1 MEMKLTIEGQ
11 PQALSAAWALRWVE
25 TDAGQSEPVLYR
37 DGRRVT
43 RPWALELRV
52 DHPADRFGSNGNT
65 D

>member
-11 PQALSAAWALRWVE
+11 AQALSASWALRWVE
-25 TDAGQSEPVLYR
+25 TNCGQAEPVLYR

-43 RPWALELRV
+43 RPWTLELSV
-52 DHPADRFGSNGNT
+52 EHPADRFGGNGNT